1 VLVVPPG
8 VLLGAGSYGRVYK
21 GRWLGRDVA
30 IKVVHCSPD
39 ELPRVLR
46 EAEIML
52 QVDHPN
58 VSMVCISDW
67 M

>member
-1 VLVVPPG
+1 MRAG

-21 GRWLGRDVA
+21 GRWHGRDVA

-58 VSMVCISDW
+58 VSMGWC
-67 M
+67 